1 MDDEDV
7 FKIEVTDAA
16 IESASVN
23 YQSDYFRAE
32 DNSWVIVELFT
43 GDRFKV
49 SIEQVRE
56 D

>member
-1 MDDEDV
+1 MDDEDA
-7 FKIEVTDAA
+7 FKKEVREAA
-16 IESASVN
+16 WQSDHVN
-23 YQSDYFRAE
+23 YLGHVESD
-32 DNSWVIVELFT
+32 DDSWIIVELFT